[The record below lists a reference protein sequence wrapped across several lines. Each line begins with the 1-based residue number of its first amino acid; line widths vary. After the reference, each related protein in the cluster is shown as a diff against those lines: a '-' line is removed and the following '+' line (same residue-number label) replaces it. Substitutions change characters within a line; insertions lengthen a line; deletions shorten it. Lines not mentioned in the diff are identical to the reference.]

1 MRITFPYMGTTVI
14 YAKLFE
20 LLGHQVVMP
29 TRPTKKTID
38 LGVKYSP
45 EFACYPFKVIMGTYF
60 ETLEREEVD
69 IIVTS
74 GGHGPCRAGY
84 YGELHQ
90 KILSNMGHE
99 VKFIVFDEPSRNYKK
114 FLGYIRELKG
124 NNSWFKVVKI
134 VRTVYKMAKSLDKIE
149 KIINVKRAYVRNK
162 SVINKAWEEIQQN
175 YAGIKSVRDIKQVEK
190 RALGRLEQFNYPERS
205 EKERIRIGII
215 GEIYVVMEPS
225 VNNNIEELL
234 NGFGA
239 EVERSHYLSHY
250 IDETL
255 LPFAGKEGEEILN
268 KGEKYIE
275 IVIGGHAKQ
284 SVGHIIDYKER
295 GFDGVIHLK
304 PFGCL
309 PEIISQSLLDKISD
323 DLDIPI
329 LSLSIDEQTAQAN
342 MMTRLEA
349 FLDFIK
355 YRKSTRGERKI
366 VNE

>member
-1 MRITFPYMGTTVI
+1 MRISFPYMGTTII

-29 TRPTKKTID
+29 NRPTKKTID

-60 ETLEREEVD
+60 ETIEKGVD
-69 IIVTS
+69 TIVSS

-84 YGELHQ
+84 YGQLHE
-90 KILSNMGHE
+90 KILLSMGHDLD
-99 VKFIVFDEPSRNYKK
+99 FIIFDEPKRDFKRFINQ
-114 FLGYIRELKG
+114 IRKLKG
-124 NNSWFKVVKI
+124 DNSWYRVIKI
-134 VRTVYKMAKSLDKIE
+134 IHIVYKMAKSIDKVE
-149 KIINVKRAYVRNK
+149 KMVNTKRAYISNK
-162 SVINKAWEEIQQN
+162 ESVNKAWKEILED
-175 YAGIKSVRDIKQVEK
+175 YAVIKSIKDIKKVEK
-190 RALGRLEQFNYPERS
+190 KAVEKIGQYNYKMPS
-205 EKERIRIGII
+205 KEKRIRIGIV

-225 VNNNIEELL
+225 VNNNIEEIL
-234 NGFGA
+234 NAYGA
-239 EVERSHYLSHY
+239 EVERSQYLSQY

-255 LPFAGKEGEEILN
+255 IPFAGK
-268 KGEKYIE
+268 KAEKIFKKAEDYIE

-284 SVGHIIDYKER
+284 SVGHIIDYKEK

-309 PEIISQSLLDKISD
+309 PEIVTQSILDKLSED
-323 DLDIPI
+323 FDIPI

-342 MMTRLEA
+342 MMTRIEA

-355 YRKSTRGERKI
+355 YRKSTNGERKI